1 MRYIIVVLW
10 MLFWSATSALAQVSI
25 SIGINLPLYP
35 TLVQVPGYP
44 VYYAPR
50 LNSNFFF
57 YDGMYWVYE
66 GDNWYSSSWYNGPWW
81 LVAPEYVPLFVLR
94 IPVRYY
100 RDPPVYFLQWRS
112 DAPPRWG
119 HHWGHEWEQRR
130 SGWDRW
136 ERRSVPPPAPLPV
149 YQRNYSGDRYP
160 RVDQQHELNSRN
172 YRYQPR
178 DAVVRQHYQAQAAPP
193 ASSRQEVPQQRTPR
207 PQDVQRANPPALLQ
221 QDNPAA
227 PRPQSPQRGD
237 EDGRRAAPTRTP
249 LRPRGP
255 DVDAR
260 RQQPQ
265 ADQREQ
271 QRPGSAQEGT
281 PRGKGASQESRQ
293 EREKRREKERE
304 KEREQREERR
314 EERRL
319 ERSR

>member
-1 MRYIIVVLW
+1 MRYAIVVLW
-10 MLFWSATSALAQVSI
+10 MLLCSVTSALAQVSI
-25 SIGINLPLYP
+25 SIGINLPLFP

-81 LVAPEYVPLFVLR
+81 FVGPEYVPLFVLR

-100 RDPPVYFLQWRS
+100 RNPPMYFREWRS

-136 ERRSVPPPAPLPV
+136 ERKSVPAPAPLPV
-149 YQRNYSGDRYP
+149 YQKKYSGDRYP
-160 RVDQQHELNSRN
+160 RVEQQHELNSRN

-178 DAVVRQHYQAQAAPP
+178 DAVVRQHYQEQAARPT
-193 ASSRQEVPQQRTPR
+193 SSRQETPQQRTPR
-207 PQDVQRANPPALLQ
+207 QQDEQRANPPAPLQ
-221 QDNPAA
+221 QGSPVA
-227 PRPQSPQRGD
+227 PRPQSPQKGE
-237 EDGRRAAPTRTP
+237 EDGRRSAPTQAPSRQRDP
-249 LRPRGP
+249 AV
-255 DVDAR
+255 DV
-260 RQQPQ
+260 QKQPQ
-265 ADQREQ
+265 AVQRERQ
-271 QRPGSAQEGT
+271 MPGPGQEST
-281 PRGKGASQESRQ
+281 QRGKGASQESRQ
-293 EREKRREKERE
+293 EQEKVREKERE

-314 EERRL
+314 QERNR
-319 ERSR
+319 

>member
-1 MRYIIVVLW
+1 MRYVIVVLW
-10 MLFWSATSALAQVSI
+10 MLFCSVTAALAQVSI
-25 SIGINLPLYP
+25 SIGINLPLFP

-81 LVAPEYVPLFVLR
+81 LVGPEYVPLFVLR

-100 RDPPVYFLQWRS
+100 RNPPMYFREWRS

-136 ERRSVPPPAPLPV
+136 ERNAVPAPAPLPV
-149 YQRNYSGDRYP
+149 YQKKYSGDRYP
-160 RVDQQHELNSRN
+160 RAEQQHDLNSRN

-178 DAVVRQHYQAQAAPP
+178 DAVVRQHYQEQAARP
-193 ASSRQEVPQQRTPR
+193 ASSRQDAPPQRTPR
-207 PQDVQRANPPALLQ
+207 QQDEQRANPPAS
-221 QDNPAA
+221 PVV
-227 PRPQSPQRGD
+227 PRSQSPQKGD
-237 EDGRRAAPTRTP
+237 EDGRRSGPTQQAPTRQ
-249 LRPRGP
+249 R
-255 DVDAR
+255 DSVVDAQK
-260 RQQPQ
+260 QQPQ
-265 ADQREQ
+265 AVQREQ
-271 QRPGSAQEGT
+271 QMPGPGQES
-281 PRGKGASQESRQ
+281 RGKGASQESRQ
-293 EREKRREKERE
+293 EQEKRREKERE

-314 EERRL
+314 QERNR
-319 ERSR
+319 